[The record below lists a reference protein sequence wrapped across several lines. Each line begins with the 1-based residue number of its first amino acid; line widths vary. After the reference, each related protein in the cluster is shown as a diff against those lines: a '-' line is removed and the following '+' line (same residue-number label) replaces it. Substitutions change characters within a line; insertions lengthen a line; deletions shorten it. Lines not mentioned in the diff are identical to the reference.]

1 MKSPDQTNLTP
12 DNIVAF
18 LGNIFIRHGVI
29 SYLGEQVTTSEHM
42 LQGALLAEEANAPD
56 ALIAGILLHDIGHY
70 VHEFSHAAF
79 VQGIDDYHDKVDADL
94 LAPFFPTM
102 VTACVGCHVAAKR
115 YLCAT
120 ESDYFDR
127 LSPASVHTLRLQG
140 GPMSESEIAEFANNS
155 ELESLLQIRIWDEM
169 AKIPGKRTRSFAYYA
184 PLLESLINAKSRI
197 GGIVMSAPT

>member
-1 MKSPDQTNLTP
+1 MKSPDQTDLTP

-18 LGNIFIRHGVI
+18 LRNIFIRHGAI

-70 VHEFSHAAF
+70 IHEFSHAAF
-79 VQGIDDYHDKVDADL
+79 VQGIDDYHDKVGAAL

-102 VTACVGCHVAAKR
+102 VTACVDCHVAAKR

-140 GPMSESEIAEFANNS
+140 GPMSESETAKFANNP
-155 ELESLLQIRIWDEM
+155 ELEFLLQVRIWDEE
-169 AKIPGKRTRSFAYYA
+169 AKVPGKKTRSFAYYA
-184 PLLESLINAKSRI
+184 PLLESLVDAKLRI
-197 GGIVMSAPT
+197 GQLR

>member
-1 MKSPDQTNLTP
+1 MKSPDQTDLTP

-18 LGNIFIRHGVI
+18 LGNIFIRHGAI

-70 VHEFSHAAF
+70 IHEFSHAAF
-79 VQGIDDYHDKVDADL
+79 VQGIDDYHDKVGAAL

-140 GPMSESEIAEFANNS
+140 GPMSESETAKFANNP
-155 ELESLLQIRIWDEM
+155 ELEFLLQVRIWDEE
-169 AKIPGKRTRSFAYYA
+169 AKAPGKKTRSFAYYA
-184 PLLESLINAKSRI
+184 PLLESLVDANVRI
-197 GGIVMSAPT
+197 GQLR

>member
-18 LGNIFIRHGVI
+18 LGNIFIRHGAI
-29 SYLGEQVTTSEHM
+29 SYLGEQITTSEHM

-56 ALIAGILLHDIGHY
+56 ALIAGVLLHDIGHY
-70 VHEFSHAAF
+70 IHEYSHAAF
-79 VQGIDDYHDKVDADL
+79 VQGIDDYHDKVGAAL

-102 VTACVGCHVAAKR
+102 VTACVDCHVAAKR
-115 YLCAT
+115 YLSAT

-184 PLLESLINAKSRI
+184 PLLESLIDAKSRT
-197 GGIVMSAPT
+197 GESR

>member
-1 MKSPDQTNLTP
+1 MKSPGQTNLTL

-18 LGNIFIRHGVI
+18 PGNIFIHHGAI
-29 SYLGEQVTTSEHM
+29 SYLGEQGTTSEHM

-56 ALIAGILLHDIGHY
+56 ALIAGVLLHDIGHY
-70 VHEFSHAAF
+70 IHEFSHAAF
-79 VQGIDDYHDKVDADL
+79 VQDIDDYHDKVGAAL

-102 VTACVGCHVAAKR
+102 VTACIGCHVAAKR

-140 GPMSESEIAEFANNS
+140 GPMSESETAKFANNP
-155 ELESLLQIRIWDEM
+155 ELEFLLQVRIWDEE
-169 AKIPGKRTRSFAYYA
+169 AKVPGKKTRSFAYYA
-184 PLLESLINAKSRI
+184 PLLESLVDSKLRI
-197 GGIVMSAPT
+197 GQLR

>member
-1 MKSPDQTNLTP
+1 MKSPDRTNLTT

-18 LGNIFIRHGVI
+18 LKDIFRRHGEN

-56 ALIAGILLHDIGHY
+56 ALIAGVLLHDIGHFT
-70 VHEFSHAAF
+70 HEFPHAA
-79 VQGIDDYHDKVDADL
+79 VEQGIDDCHDKVGAAVL
-94 LAPFFPTM
+94 EPFFPTM

-115 YLCAT
+115 FLCAT

-140 GPMSESEIAEFANNS
+140 GPMSESETAEFANNP
-155 ELESLLQIRIWDEM
+155 ELESLLQIRIWDEA
-169 AKIPGKRTRSFAYYA
+169 AKIPGKETRSFAYYV
-184 PLLESLINAKSRI
+184 PLLESLVDAKSRI
-197 GGIVMSAPT
+197 GQLR

>member
-18 LGNIFIRHGVI
+18 LGNIFIRHGAI

-70 VHEFSHAAF
+70 VHEVSHAAF
-79 VQGIDDYHDKVDADL
+79 VQGIDDYHDKVGAAL

-102 VTACVGCHVAAKR
+102 VTACIGCHVAAKR

-140 GPMSESEIAEFANNS
+140 SPMSESETAKFANNP
-155 ELESLLQIRIWDEM
+155 ELEFLLQVRIWDEE
-169 AKIPGKRTRSFAYYA
+169 AKVPGKKTRSFAYYA
-184 PLLESLINAKSRI
+184 PLLESLVDAKLRI
-197 GGIVMSAPT
+197 GQLR

>member
-1 MKSPDQTNLTP
+1 MKLPDQTDLTP

-18 LGNIFIRHGVI
+18 LGNIFICHGAI

-42 LQGALLAEEANAPD
+42 LQGALLAEEANVPD

-70 VHEFSHAAF
+70 IHEFSHAAF
-79 VQGIDDYHDKVDADL
+79 VQDIDDYHDKVGAAL

-102 VTACVGCHVAAKR
+102 VTACVDCHVAAKR

-140 GPMSESEIAEFANNS
+140 GPMSESETAKFANNP
-155 ELESLLQIRIWDEM
+155 ELEFLLQVRIWDEA
-169 AKIPGKRTRSFAYYA
+169 AKVPGKKTRSFAYYA
-184 PLLESLINAKSRI
+184 PLLESLVDANLRI
-197 GGIVMSAPT
+197 GQLR

>member
-1 MKSPDQTNLTP
+1 MKSPDQTDLTP

-18 LGNIFIRHGVI
+18 LGNIFIRHGAI

-56 ALIAGILLHDIGHY
+56 VLIAGVLLHDIGHY
-70 VHEFSHAAF
+70 IHEFSHAAF
-79 VQGIDDYHDKVDADL
+79 VQGIDDYHDKVGAAL

-102 VTACVGCHVAAKR
+102 VTACIGCHVAAKR

-140 GPMSESEIAEFANNS
+140 GPMSESETAKFANNP
-155 ELESLLQIRIWDEM
+155 ELGFLLQVRIWDEE
-169 AKIPGKRTRSFAYYA
+169 AKVPGKKTRSFAYYA
-184 PLLESLINAKSRI
+184 PLLESLVDAKLRI
-197 GGIVMSAPT
+197 GQLR

>member
-1 MKSPDQTNLTP
+1 MKSPDQTDLTP

-18 LGNIFIRHGVI
+18 LGNIFIRHGAI

-70 VHEFSHAAF
+70 IHELSYAAF
-79 VQGIDDYHDKVDADL
+79 VQSIDDYHDKVGAAL

-140 GPMSESEIAEFANNS
+140 GPMSGSETAKFANNP
-155 ELESLLQIRIWDEM
+155 ELEFLLQVRIWDEE
-169 AKIPGKRTRSFAYYA
+169 AKIPGKKTHSFAYYV
-184 PLLESLINAKSRI
+184 PLLESLVDTKLRT
-197 GGIVMSAPT
+197 G

>member
-1 MKSPDQTNLTP
+1 
-12 DNIVAF
+12 
-18 LGNIFIRHGVI
+18 
-29 SYLGEQVTTSEHM
+29 M

-70 VHEFSHAAF
+70 IHEFSHAAF
-79 VQGIDDYHDKVDADL
+79 VQDIDDDHDKVGAAL

-140 GPMSESEIAEFANNS
+140 GPMSESETAKFANNP
-155 ELESLLQIRIWDEM
+155 ELEFLLQVRIWDEE
-169 AKIPGKRTRSFAYYA
+169 AKVPGKKTRSFAYYV
-184 PLLESLINAKSRI
+184 PLLKSLVDAKLRTGQSRCAHRPIFSQSRI
-197 GGIVMSAPT
+197 SPCSTFSKYR

>member
-1 MKSPDQTNLTP
+1 MKSPDQTDLTP

-18 LGNIFIRHGVI
+18 LGNIFIRHGAI

-56 ALIAGILLHDIGHY
+56 ALIAGVLLHDIGHY
-70 VHEFSHAAF
+70 IHEFPYAAF
-79 VQGIDDYHDKVDADL
+79 EQGIDDCHDKAGAAL
-94 LAPFFPTM
+94 LAPFFPVM

-140 GPMSESEIAEFANNS
+140 GPMSESETAKFANNP
-155 ELESLLQIRIWDEM
+155 ELEFLLQVRIWDEE
-169 AKIPGKRTRSFAYYA
+169 AKVPGKKTRSFAYYA
-184 PLLESLINAKSRI
+184 PLLESLVDAKLRI
-197 GGIVMSAPT
+197 GQLR

>member
-1 MKSPDQTNLTP
+1 MK
-12 DNIVAF
+12 
-18 LGNIFIRHGVI
+18 
-29 SYLGEQVTTSEHM
+29 
-42 LQGALLAEEANAPD
+42 
-56 ALIAGILLHDIGHY
+56 ILGHY
-70 VHEFSHAAF
+70 IHEFSYAAF
-79 VQGIDDYHDKVDADL
+79 VQGIDDYHDKVGAAL

-169 AKIPGKRTRSFAYYA
+169 AKVPGKRTRSFAYYA
-184 PLLESLINAKSRI
+184 PLLESLIEAKSRT
-197 GGIVMSAPT
+197 GESR

>member
-1 MKSPDQTNLTP
+1 MKSPEHSDLTP

-18 LGNIFIRHGVI
+18 LGDIFGRHGSS
-29 SYLGEQVTTSEHM
+29 SYLGEQITTSEHM
-42 LQGALLAEEANAPD
+42 LQGALLAEEDNAPD

-70 VHEFSHAAF
+70 THEFPRAAF
-79 VQGIDDYHDKVDADL
+79 DQGIDDCHDKAGAAV

-102 VTACVGCHVAAKR
+102 VTACVGSHVAAKR

-140 GPMSESEIAEFANNS
+140 GPMSETEITVFGNNP
-155 ELESLLQIRIWDEM
+155 ELECLLQIRIWDEA
-169 AKIPGKRTRSFAYYA
+169 AKVAGKKTRSFAYYV
-184 PLLESLINAKSRI
+184 PLLESLVDAKLRI
-197 GGIVMSAPT
+197 

>member
-18 LGNIFIRHGVI
+18 LGNIFIRHGAI

-42 LQGALLAEEANAPD
+42 LQGALLAEEANVPD

-70 VHEFSHAAF
+70 IHEFSHAAF
-79 VQGIDDYHDKVDADL
+79 VQGIDDYHDKVGAAL

-140 GPMSESEIAEFANNS
+140 GPMSESETAKFANNP
-155 ELESLLQIRIWDEM
+155 ELEFLLQVRIWDEE
-169 AKIPGKRTRSFAYYA
+169 AKVLGKKTRSFAYYA
-184 PLLESLINAKSRI
+184 PLLESLVAAKLRI
-197 GGIVMSAPT
+197 GYLR

>member
-1 MKSPDQTNLTP
+1 MKSPDQTDLTP

-18 LGNIFIRHGVI
+18 LGNIFIRHGAI

-56 ALIAGILLHDIGHY
+56 ALIAGVLLHDIGHY
-70 VHEFSHAAF
+70 THEFPYAAF
-79 VQGIDDYHDKVDADL
+79 EPGIGDCHDKAGAAL
-94 LAPFFPTM
+94 LEPFFPTM

-140 GPMSESEIAEFANNS
+140 GPMSESETAKFANNP
-155 ELESLLQIRIWDEM
+155 ELEFLLQVRIWDEE
-169 AKIPGKRTRSFAYYA
+169 AKVPGKKTRSFAYYA
-184 PLLESLINAKSRI
+184 PLLESLVDTKLRI
-197 GGIVMSAPT
+197 GQLR

>member
-1 MKSPDQTNLTP
+1 MKSPDEIDFTP

-18 LGNIFIRHGVI
+18 LGNIFIRHGAI

-56 ALIAGILLHDIGHY
+56 GLIAGIHLHDIGHY
-70 VHEFSHAAF
+70 IHEFSHAAF
-79 VQGIDDYHDKVDADL
+79 VQGIDDYHDKVGAAL

-102 VTACVGCHVAAKR
+102 VTACVGFHVAAKR

-140 GPMSESEIAEFANNS
+140 GPMSEPAIAKVANNP
-155 ELESLLQIRIWDEM
+155 ELGFLLQVRIWDEE
-169 AKIPGKRTRSFAYYA
+169 AKVPGKNTRSFAYYA
-184 PLLESLINAKSRI
+184 PLLESLVDAKLRI
-197 GGIVMSAPT
+197 GQLR

>member
-18 LGNIFIRHGVI
+18 LGNIFIRHGAI

-56 ALIAGILLHDIGHY
+56 ALIAGVLLHDIGHY
-70 VHEFSHAAF
+70 IHEFSHAAF
-79 VQGIDDYHDKVDADL
+79 VQGIDDYHDKVGAAL

-140 GPMSESEIAEFANNS
+140 GPMSESETAKFANNP
-155 ELESLLQIRIWDEM
+155 ELESLLQIRIWDET
-169 AKIPGKRTRSFAYYA
+169 AKVPGKKTRSFAYYA
-184 PLLESLINAKSRI
+184 PLLEGLIDAKSRR
-197 GGIVMSAPT
+197 GIAMSTPT

>member
-1 MKSPDQTNLTP
+1 MKSPAQTDLTP

-18 LGNIFIRHGVI
+18 SGNIFIRHGAI

-56 ALIAGILLHDIGHY
+56 ALIAGVLLHDIGHY
-70 VHEFSHAAF
+70 IHEFSHAAF
-79 VQGIDDYHDKVDADL
+79 VQGIDDYHDKVGAAL

-140 GPMSESEIAEFANNS
+140 GPMSESETAKFANNP
-155 ELESLLQIRIWDEM
+155 ELEFLLQVRIWDEE
-169 AKIPGKRTRSFAYYA
+169 AKVPGKKTRSFAYYS
-184 PLLESLINAKSRI
+184 PLLESLVDAKLRI
-197 GGIVMSAPT
+197 GQLR

>member
-1 MKSPDQTNLTP
+1 MKSPDQTDLTP

-18 LGNIFIRHGVI
+18 LGNIFIRHGAI

-56 ALIAGILLHDIGHY
+56 PLIAGILLYDIGHY
-70 VHEFSHAAF
+70 IHEFSHAAF
-79 VQGIDDYHDKVDADL
+79 VQGIDDYHDKVGAAL

-140 GPMSESEIAEFANNS
+140 GPMSESETAKFANNP
-155 ELESLLQIRIWDEM
+155 ELEFLLQVRIWDEE
-169 AKIPGKRTRSFAYYA
+169 AKVPGKKTRSFAYYV
-184 PLLESLINAKSRI
+184 PLLKSLVDAKFRRGQSR
-197 GGIVMSAPT
+197 

>member
-1 MKSPDQTNLTP
+1 MKSPDQMDLTP

-18 LGNIFIRHGVI
+18 LGNIFIRHGAI

-70 VHEFSHAAF
+70 IHEFSHAAF
-79 VQGIDDYHDKVDADL
+79 VQGIDDYHDKVGAAL

-140 GPMSESEIAEFANNS
+140 GPMSESETAKFANNP
-155 ELESLLQIRIWDEM
+155 ELEFLLQVRIWDEE
-169 AKIPGKRTRSFAYYA
+169 AKIPGKKTRSFAYYA
-184 PLLESLINAKSRI
+184 PLLESLVDTKLRI
-197 GGIVMSAPT
+197 GQLR